1 MALNRQEMTAR
12 FLSALAILGATHTV
26 FRSMTLRE
34 HQAAQTVLF
43 PLLGAACHSR
53 APGARPV
60 SQLSDSVV
68 RHRLRRDARGK
79 PAALHGSEGQHSN
92 RLLKKEKYYPD

>member
-34 HQAAQTVLF
+34 HQAAQTVPF

-60 SQLSDSVV
+60 SQLSDCVV
-68 RHRLRRDARGK
+68 RHRLRRVARK